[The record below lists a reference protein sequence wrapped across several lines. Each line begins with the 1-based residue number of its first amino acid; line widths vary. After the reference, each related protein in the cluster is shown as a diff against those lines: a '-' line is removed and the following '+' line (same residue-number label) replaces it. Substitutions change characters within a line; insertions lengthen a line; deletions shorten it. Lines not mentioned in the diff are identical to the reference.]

1 MNLVLQPTGGDRES
15 FKQYVRKPKKA
26 EGWAVQKYE
35 IVVPPISFGLAH
47 DFRAKSEVSR
57 KEAVAAR
64 AAAEKYDI
72 VSLEIELEERREAK
86 RKAEVDLA
94 ATKRKKERASK
105 LVHAAE
111 ALEQKSEK
119 YWSDYMGIL
128 KKGKTEAIERLRRA
142 RCQTI

>member
-1 MNLVLQPTGGDRES
+1 M
-15 FKQYVRKPKKA
+15 
-26 EGWAVQKYE
+26 
-35 IVVPPISFGLAH
+35 VPPISFGLVR

-111 ALEQKSEK
+111 ALEQKAEK
-119 YWSDYMGIL
+119 DWSDYMEIL
-128 KKGKTEAIERLRRA
+128 KKGETEAMERLRRA